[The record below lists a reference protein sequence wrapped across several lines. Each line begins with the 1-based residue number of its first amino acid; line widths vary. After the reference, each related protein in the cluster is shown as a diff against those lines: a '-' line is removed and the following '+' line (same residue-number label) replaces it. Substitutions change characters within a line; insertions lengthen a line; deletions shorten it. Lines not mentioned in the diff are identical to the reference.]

1 MHLDV
6 VAVGASCQTVMSLS
20 AKSLIILRFPA
31 WRETVEIQYNV
42 APHFREMCDDYQ
54 EVVDALA
61 YWTQRSASEDKDA
74 TSGMPRDDRLT
85 MHIAC
90 NYLET
95 LNEVEHE
102 ILQYLQHIV
111 KTIE

>member
-1 MHLDV
+1 
-6 VAVGASCQTVMSLS
+6 MSLN
-20 AKSLIILRFPA
+20 AKSLVIRRFPA
-31 WRETVEIQYNV
+31 WRETVEIQYNA
-42 APHFREMCDDYQ
+42 APRFREMCDDYR
-54 EVVDALA
+54 EIVNALA
-61 YWTQRSASEDKDA
+61 YWTQRSASADTDT
-74 TSGMPRDDRLT
+74 TSGLPGDDRLA

-102 ILQYLQHIV
+102 ILQYLQYIV